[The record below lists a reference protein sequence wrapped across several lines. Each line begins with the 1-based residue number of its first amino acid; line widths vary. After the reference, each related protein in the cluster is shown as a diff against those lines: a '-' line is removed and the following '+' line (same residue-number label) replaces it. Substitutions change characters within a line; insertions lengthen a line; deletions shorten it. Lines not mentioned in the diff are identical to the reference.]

1 MSLYT
6 PRLPGS
12 HQTATTI
19 VDDGVGLQCG
29 PRACLPSF
37 PSNQGFDADPYD
49 GAAISEHMQL
59 TTWENVDRGLF
70 LPPRHSTNIQ
80 QTFSIKSDLGTLY
93 NDGSTTLDFS
103 AFSASPEKTD
113 TAARAFHVHPSEQPV
128 STQHLL
134 VEDLRII
141 ETPHSYSQMI
151 SPSIAT
157 NDSSNQFKT
166 LPLRNPC
173 PNTEDWEFYRP
184 IFTQLYRD
192 QNRTLKE
199 VKSIMKDIYGFN
211 AS

>member
-1 MSLYT
+1 M
-6 PRLPGS
+6 
-12 HQTATTI
+12 
-19 VDDGVGLQCG
+19 G
-29 PRACLPSF
+29 PQYGPQACLPSF

-70 LPPRHSTNIQ
+70 LPPCHSPNVQ
-80 QTFSIKSDLGTLY
+80 QTFSIKSDLGTLC
-93 NDGSTTLDFS
+93 NNGSTALDFS
-103 AFSASPEKTD
+103 TFSASPEKTD
-113 TAARAFHVHPSEQPV
+113 TAARAFHVHPSELPA

-141 ETPHSYSQMI
+141 EAPHSRSQMI

-157 NDSSNQFKT
+157 NGSSNPFKT

-173 PNTEDWEFYRP
+173 PNTEDWEPYRT
-184 IFTQLYRD
+184 IFAQLYRD
-192 QNRTLKE
+192 ENRTLKE

-211 AS
+211 AT